1 MAAHLPPGWPGA
13 VRPHGTPGFEP
24 SAVQWLLDL
33 CPPDYRGYPVL
44 QRHPLAL
51 AWLAGQ
57 HVGGARQASARALAT
72 ARAQLGDD
80 LGPGA
85 MQHLLAVIE
94 QEQARLMAAARA
106 LTLVE
111 QALRGHRYVPRL

>member
-1 MAAHLPPGWPGA
+1 VRPPGTAGW
-13 VRPHGTPGFEP
+13 EQ

-33 CPPDYRGYPVL
+33 CPPDYRAYPVL
-44 QRHPLAL
+44 QRHALAL

-57 HVGGARQASARALAT
+57 HVEGSRQASAKALAT
-72 ARAQLGDD
+72 ARAQLSDD

-85 MQHLLAVIE
+85 MQQVLAAIE
-94 QEQARLMAAARA
+94 QEQARLMGAARA
-106 LTLVE
+106 VGLIE